1 MCSTKTNFLLYASH
15 IRNHK
20 LSHYLWQDVNAYKCT
35 KTQESI
41 NNLHFY
47 IKKIIKKILGFPC
60 GAVVK
65 NPPAS
70 AGDVGSIPGSG
81 RSPGVEN
88 GNTLQHSGL
97 ENSMGRGTSQATVH
111 RVTKSQI

>member
-1 MCSTKTNFLLYASH
+1 MSMLINVPK
-15 IRNHK
+15 HK
-20 LSHYLWQDVNAYKCT
+20 
-35 KTQESI
+35 EFI

-65 NPPAS
+65 NPAAN
-70 AGDVGSIPGSG
+70 AGDLGSIPGSG
-81 RSPGVEN
+81 RSPGAGN
-88 GNTLQHSGL
+88 GYTLLYSGL
-97 ENSMGRGTSQATVH
+97 ENPMDRGTSQASVH